1 MREPHYG
8 LVCFK
13 SVKTL
18 GGSPFLAVKKASAF
32 ALGPFSQL
40 RMESS
45 SGFILY
51 LQANAIRCS
60 YTGLKTTRIVNQRM
74 CDVLCLLCS
83 NNYVFQVSKHLRSTT
98 CTLVFNNP

>member
-32 ALGPFSQL
+32 GLGPFSQL

-51 LQANAIRCS
+51 
-60 YTGLKTTRIVNQRM
+60 G
-74 CDVLCLLCS
+74 
-83 NNYVFQVSKHLRSTT
+83 FQHRVPHVHYKPLTSWD
-98 CTLVFNNP
+98 LVP